1 MSETPVPHPTLLRLI
16 RALAI
21 IVICISGY
29 LLIQKAR
36 GEITSLIGCGGQS
49 GCSQVLGGR
58 WSQWFGIPVPV
69 FSTIVYIAVFF
80 FAMPQTVAARP
91 RQASL
96 ALQGAAMLAF
106 GAAIWFFSILLFV
119 EKAFCAY
126 CTATHVCGIA
136 FAIIVFVLRGRTL
149 PNVGAAPI
157 AAGIIG
163 TAALATGQMIGPAPD
178 THRITDTSSSSAV
191 SSEPAAQG
199 TTLSFLDGMIR
210 VDPAAPPSVG
220 PADAPHTLV
229 ELFDYTCGS
238 CRDMHGD
245 LAALRKAYPETFRVV
260 YFPCPLNRRCN
271 VFLLEGV
278 KDHEHACELAE
289 SALAV
294 WQVDPEKF
302 PEMHH
307 YLMTSPLPIPPEDA
321 RAKGISLV
329 GKEAFEAAERSA
341 VVSSLMTESF
351 GHYAAVAQ
359 RTGAAMPKLLL
370 GEGKVLSGIAK
381 STDIFIKALAE
392 NFKLPTTTTPAP

>member
-1 MSETPVPHPTLLRLI
+1 MSAPSTSQPTLLRLI

-36 GEITSLIGCGGQS
+36 GEITSLIGCGGKS

-69 FSTIVYIAVFF
+69 FSTIIYIAVFF
-80 FAMPQTVAARP
+80 FALPQTMTARP
-91 RQASL
+91 RQASI
-96 ALQGAAMLAF
+96 ALQGAAILAI

-126 CTATHVCGIA
+126 CTATHICGIA
-136 FAIIVFVLRGRTL
+136 FAVIVFVLRGRTL

-163 TAALATGQMIGPAPD
+163 TAALATGQLMGPAPD
-178 THRITDTSSSSAV
+178 THRITDTSSTGPASAK
-191 SSEPAAQG
+191 PAAQG
-199 TTLSFLDGMIR
+199 SKLSFLDGMIR
-210 VDPAAPPSVG
+210 VDPASSPSVG
-220 PADAPHTLV
+220 PPNAPHTLV

-245 LAALRKAYPETFRVV
+245 LAALRKAYPETFRII

-271 VFLLEGV
+271 PFLLEGV
-278 KDHEHACELAE
+278 KDHQHACELAE
-289 SALAV
+289 SALTV
-294 WQVDPEKF
+294 WQADPEKF

-329 GKEAFEAAERSA
+329 GKEAFEAAEGSA

-351 GHYAAVAQ
+351 GHYAAIAQ
-359 RTGAAMPKLLL
+359 KTGAAMPKLLL

-381 STDIFIKALAE
+381 STSVFVNTLAK
-392 NFKLPTTTTPAP
+392 NFKLPAPTNTAP